1 MKQGLAFYTNENGK
15 VSLIKF
21 DKDRMLKNEAHQLD
35 TVNGKKIANKKE
47 VDPNIYSLSLRINH
61 LFAPFAPNLE
71 PLFNF
76 LLRNNSQL
84 KSWYKGLSNFYDQ
97 QSELSFC
104 LNLEGVW
111 KMIRALKIL
120 GDFSLASID
129 RGFRDLN
136 PHIKNILEL
145 LDVPRDEVDYEDV
158 YYEKIASNSEE
169 IDFENPVCGEGE
181 IIECPFNEYKVHD
194 R

>member
-1 MKQGLAFYTNENGK
+1 MRNRYEGNWAGGVREGFGTFYYANGSKYEGYWKDNMKQGLAFYTNENGK
-15 VSLIKF
+15 VSLINF

-35 TVNGKKIANKKE
+35 TVNGKKIANNKE

-97 QSELSFC
+97 QS
-104 LNLEGVW
+104 
-111 KMIRALKIL
+111 
-120 GDFSLASID
+120 
-129 RGFRDLN
+129 
-136 PHIKNILEL
+136 
-145 LDVPRDEVDYEDV
+145 
-158 YYEKIASNSEE
+158 
-169 IDFENPVCGEGE
+169 
-181 IIECPFNEYKVHD
+181 
-194 R
+194 